1 MKKPHCVLL
10 LDEIEK
16 AHPDVFN
23 LLLQVMDHGTLT
35 DANGRSTDFRHTIL
49 IMTTNAGAE
58 TMQRS
63 AIGFTAKREAGDE
76 MAELKRV
83 FTPEFR
89 NRLDAIVSFKPL
101 TPDVIARVVDKFLLQ
116 LEAQLQEKRVE
127 AHFTDE
133 LKAWLAAKG
142 FDPVMGA
149 RPMARLIQETIR
161 AALADEL
168 LFGRLAH
175 GGEVTIDIDDH
186 EKVVLRFPEDGETS
200 DHLPVVEAEG

>member
-1 MKKPHCVLL
+1 VLL